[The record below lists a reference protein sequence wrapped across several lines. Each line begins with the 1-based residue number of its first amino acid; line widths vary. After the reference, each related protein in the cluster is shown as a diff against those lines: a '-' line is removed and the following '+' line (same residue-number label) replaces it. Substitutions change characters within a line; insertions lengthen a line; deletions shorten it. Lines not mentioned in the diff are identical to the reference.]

1 MAGKKVETGRL
12 NITVKDGVDVDRQ
25 RYGDTKGS
33 YFEGAGQFDERTVI
47 VHGEKRS
54 EWSLLLEDVKNGGRQ
69 NFKFGYEMY
78 IGRTPPQGGEVKLV
92 ISGDGSVSGRHCMI
106 YEQSGRLVIMDLGS
120 KNHTYLNGTQIT
132 QPTGLAMWSQIQV
145 GKSAFR
151 VINMGKS

>member
-69 NFKFGYEMY
+69 NFRFGYEML

-132 QPTGLAMWSQIQV
+132 QPTELAMWSQIQV